1 MNLYGCWSSGIS
13 NGLGSYYYFHTAII
27 MSSYRYNHLYSE
39 ESDDHDVTCYRESF
53 IEVMNEI
60 ED

>member
-1 MNLYGCWSSGIS
+1 MAVGPV
-13 NGLGSYYYFHTAII
+13 GLGSYYYFHTAII
-27 MSSYRYNHLYSE
+27 MLSYRYNHLYSE
-39 ESDDHDVTCYRESF
+39 ESDNHDVTCYRESF